1 MLFPLKKTED
11 CLANKKSSVLIVV
24 KIPIRYANRND
35 KWRLD
40 YMIRISRRDT
50 EVLHTSVVFIYLLSL
65 VFLTDFIF

>member
-11 CLANKKSSVLIVV
+11 CLGNKKSSVLTVV

-40 YMIRISRRDT
+40 YMIWISRRDT
-50 EVLHTSVVFIYLLSL
+50 EVLNTSVVFIYLLSL